1 VTSFKPKK
9 WFLLPPG
16 AAPEVRL
23 VFWVRGLRAF
33 GDGYVSLI
41 LPFYLS
47 ILGLD
52 PFFVGLIA
60 TASLLGSGVITL
72 GVGLVANRFRLR
84 SLLLA
89 ATVMTVATGAG
100 YAVFTDFWPL
110 LIIAIIGTLNP
121 AMGHSAMY
129 LPLEHTLLASTVDDR
144 NRTPIFARY
153 SLIGTFLAA
162 LGSLAA
168 GAPQALVAATSL
180 DMKAALQAMFWLYGA
195 IGLLTVLIYRRIPPG
210 SAPVREKR
218 PPPLTRSRRI
228 VFKLAALF
236 SLDSLGGGF
245 VVQSLVALWL
255 FQRFGF
261 QPAAVGTIFFWVTL
275 LGALSQLV
283 AGPIAR
289 RIGLV
294 KTMVFTHL
302 PGNLLL
308 IAVPFMPTAGLAVAL
323 LMARAALNQ
332 IDVPARNSYV
342 MAVVRREERPAA
354 MSFTTV
360 PRGLAA
366 AVGPLVAGYL
376 LSVSGFG
383 WPLVIGGGLMS
394 LYDLLLLKMFHA
406 VRPPEEKTDDPD
418 RIGS

>member
-1 VTSFKPKK
+1 
-9 WFLLPPG
+9 
-16 AAPEVRL
+16 
-23 VFWVRGLRAF
+23 
-33 GDGYVSLI
+33 
-41 LPFYLS
+41 
-47 ILGLD
+47 
-52 PFFVGLIA
+52 
-60 TASLLGSGVITL
+60 
-72 GVGLVANRFRLR
+72 
-84 SLLLA
+84 
-89 ATVMTVATGAG
+89 M
-100 YAVFTDFWPL
+100 
-110 LIIAIIGTLNP
+110 
-121 AMGHSAMY
+121 
-129 LPLEHTLLASTVDDR
+129 
-144 NRTPIFARY
+144 
-153 SLIGTFLAA
+153 
-162 LGSLAA
+162 
-168 GAPQALVAATSL
+168 PQLVAAATPL

-195 IGLLTVLIYRRIPPG
+195 IGLVTVFIYRRIPPG
-210 SAPVREKR
+210 SAPAKETR

-228 VFKLAALF
+228 VFMLAALF
-236 SLDSLGGGF
+236 SLDSLGAGF

-275 LGALSQLV
+275 LGAFSQLV

-308 IAVPFMPTAGLAVAL
+308 IAVPFMPNAGLAVAL
-323 LMARAALNQ
+323 LMVRAALNQ

-342 MAVVRREERPAA
+342 MAVVHQEERPAA

-366 AVGPLVAGYL
+366 AVGPMVAGYL

-383 WPLVIGGGLMS
+383 WPLVVGGGLMS

-406 VRPPEEKTDDPD
+406 VRPPEEKTDHPD
-418 RIGS
+418 RTGC

>member
-1 VTSFKPKK
+1 MTPIKPKN
-9 WFLLPPG
+9 WLLLPPG
-16 AAPEVRL
+16 TVPEARL

-41 LPFYLS
+41 LPYYLS

-52 PFFVGLIA
+52 PFFIGVIA

-89 ATVMTVATGAG
+89 ATVMTVATGVG

-110 LIIAIIGTLNP
+110 LIIASVGTLNP

-129 LPLEHTLLASTVDDR
+129 LPLEHTLLAGAADDR
-144 NRTPIFARY
+144 HRTAIFARY
-153 SLIGTFLAA
+153 SLIGTFVAA

-168 GAPQALVAATSL
+168 GAPQALAAVTPL

-195 IGLLTVLIYRRIPPG
+195 IGLVTVLIYRRIPPG
-210 SAPVREKR
+210 SAPVKEARR
-218 PPPLTRSRRI
+218 PPLTRSKRI
-228 VFKLAALF
+228 VFMLAALF

-255 FQRFGF
+255 FQRFGL
-261 QPAAVGTIFFWVTL
+261 QPASVGTVFFWITL

-308 IAVPFMPTAGLAVAL
+308 IAVPFMPDAGLAIAL
-323 LMARAALNQ
+323 LLGRAALNQ

-342 MAVVRREERPAA
+342 MAVVHREERPAA

-360 PRGLAA
+360 PRGLVAA
-366 AVGPLVAGYL
+366 AGPLLAGYL
-376 LSVSGFG
+376 LSISGFG

-406 VRPPEEKTDDPD
+406 VRPPEERTDDPP
-418 RIGS
+418 G